1 MPFSTLNIL
10 AVAASAILALGLT
23 PLVRT
28 IARRYGMVAKPKTD
42 RWHKKPTAMFGG
54 VAIWLAVVV
63 SYLIFIRPLTSVG
76 WRHFPGSLVDVVI
89 GASTFLFLVGLADDF
104 LNTKPYQKLI
114 GQVMG
119 SAFVIYYGLTLPW
132 TGYSALNVALTI
144 FWLIGI
150 TNAVNLLDNMDGLA
164 SGIAIIASGFLA
176 LSFITA
182 GHLTEALL
190 LLTFAGA
197 LLGFLVYNS
206 STASIF
212 MGDCGSMFIGFF
224 LASAA
229 LVNLS
234 GGRSRSLLPVLAVP
248 ILVLFIPIFDTTFVT
263 ILRKI
268 SGRAASQGGRDHTSH
283 RLVALGMSER
293 HAVWMLYGLA
303 ALSGFLALLVQRVKL
318 DVSLA
323 AITGF
328 TILLTLLGVYLAGV
342 KVYDETEEALAAGDK
357 SPFAFL
363 VDLSY
368 KRRIFEVLL
377 DVILI
382 LLAYWSAYAVKFG
395 ALSGSTAWKL
405 FLRTLPVLVFM
416 KMASFLV
423 MGVYRGIWRYTS
435 LDDLIVFAKAVVLSS
450 VLSVM
455 AVLFAFRF
463 EGFSRT
469 VFIIDGIL
477 MFMFLAGSRLAFRL
491 FRQVIPVANSVDGR
505 RVLIYGAGDGG
516 ELVLRELMNN
526 RGLKYSP
533 VGFLDDDPAKNGKL
547 IHGLKVYGGN
557 GDLNAVCKQH
567 EVDEVLISSSRMSD
581 ERLQEILGFCRT
593 QNILV
598 KRMRITIE
606 DLTEHWRPTIHKIT

>member
-1 MPFSTLNIL
+1 MPLNSSNFL
-10 AVAASAILALGLT
+10 AIAASAMLALVLT
-23 PLVRT
+23 PLVRAV
-28 IARRYGMVAKPKTD
+28 ARRHGMIATPKTD

-63 SYLIFIRPLTSVG
+63 SYLIFIRPSTGQS
-76 WRHFPGSLVDVVI
+76 WAHFPGSFVDVVI
-89 GASTFLFLVGLADDF
+89 GAATFLFLIGLVDD
-104 LNTKPYQKLI
+104 LVHTKPYQKLI

-119 SAFVIYYGLTLPW
+119 SAFIVYYGLTLPW
-132 TGYSALNVALTI
+132 TSYSALNVAMTI

-164 SGIAIIASGFLA
+164 AGIAIIASGFLA
-176 LSFITA
+176 LSFLTT
-182 GHLTEALL
+182 GHFTEALL

-206 STASIF
+206 NPASIF

-229 LVNLS
+229 LVNVS

-263 ILRKI
+263 ILRKL

-283 RLVALGMSER
+283 RLVALGTSER
-293 HAVWMLYGLA
+293 HAVWLLYGLA
-303 ALSGFLALLVQRVKL
+303 ALSGVLALLVQQVKL

-323 AITGF
+323 AIAGF
-328 TILLTLLGVYLAGV
+328 TVVLTLLGVYLAGV
-342 KVYDETEEALAAGDK
+342 KVYDETEEALAVGDK
-357 SPFAFL
+357 SLYAFL

-382 LLAYWSAYAVKFG
+382 LLAYWAAYAVKFG
-395 ALSGSTAWKL
+395 ALSGSGAWKL
-405 FLRTLPVLVFM
+405 FLRTLPVLVFV
-416 KMASFLV
+416 KMAAFLV
-423 MGVYRGIWRYTS
+423 MGVYRGIWRYTG

-450 VLSVM
+450 VLSVIV
-455 AVLFAFRF
+455 VLFAFRF

-469 VFIIDGIL
+469 VFLIDGVL
-477 MFMFLAGSRLAFRL
+477 MFMFLAGSRMAFRL
-491 FRQVIPVANSVDGR
+491 FRQVIPIAKSPEGR

-516 ELVLRELMNN
+516 ELLLRELLNN

-533 VGFLDDDPAKNGKL
+533 VGFVDDDPAKSGKL
-547 IHGLKVYGGN
+547 IHGLKVYAGN
-557 GDLNAVCKQH
+557 GDLTAVCRQH
-567 EVDEVLISSSRMSD
+567 EVDEVLISSSRMT
-581 ERLQEILGFCRT
+581 ETRLQEILEFC
-593 QNILV
+593 QSQDILV

-606 DLTEHWRPTIHKIT
+606 DLG

>member
-1 MPFSTLNIL
+1 MPFTSFHLL
-10 AVAASAILALGLT
+10 AVAASAVLALALT
-23 PLVRT
+23 PVVQ
-28 IARRYGMVAKPKTD
+28 IVARRYGMIAKPKTD

-54 VAIWLAVVV
+54 VAIWLSVVV
-63 SYLIFIRPLTSVG
+63 SYVVFIRPATNQT
-76 WRHFPGSLVDVVI
+76 WAHFPGSHLDVVI
-89 GASTFLFLVGLADDF
+89 GASTFLFLVGLADDL

-119 SAFVIYYGLTLPW
+119 SAFVVYYGLTLPW
-132 TGYSALNVALTI
+132 TGYSAVNVALTI

-176 LSFITA
+176 LSFLSS
-182 GHLTEALL
+182 GHVMEALL
-190 LLTFAGA
+190 LVTFAGA

-206 STASIF
+206 SPASIF

-229 LVNLS
+229 LVNVS

-263 ILRKI
+263 ILRKL

-283 RLVALGMSER
+283 RLVALGTSER

-303 ALSGFLALLVQRVKL
+303 ALSGFLALLVQSVKL

-323 AITGF
+323 AIAGF

-342 KVYDETEEALAAGDK
+342 KVYDETEEAQAANDN
-357 SPFAFL
+357 SLYAFL
-363 VDLSY
+363 IDLSY

-382 LLAYWSAYAVKFG
+382 LLAYWGAYAVKFG
-395 ALSGSTAWKL
+395 ALSGSAAWKL
-405 FLRTLPVLVFM
+405 FLRTLPVLVFV

-423 MGVYRGIWRYTS
+423 VGVYRGLWRYTG

-450 VLSVM
+450 VLSVIV
-455 AVLFAFRF
+455 VLFAFRF

-469 VFIIDGIL
+469 VFMIDGIL

-491 FRQVIPVANSVDGR
+491 FRQVIPIAKTAEGR

-516 ELVLRELMNN
+516 ELLLRELQNN

-533 VGFLDDDPAKNGKL
+533 VGFLDDDPAKSGKL
-547 IHGLKVYGGN
+547 IHGLKVYAGN
-557 GDLNAVCKQH
+557 GDLTSVCKQQ
-567 EVDEVLISSSRMSD
+567 EVDEVLISSTKMSE
-581 ERLQEILGFCRT
+581 ERLQEVLDFCRA

-606 DLTEHWRPTIHKIT
+606 DLAEPWRPSIHKTP